1 MTISACRVRRTLAAL
16 AVLLAGLAAVARAG
30 QASPA
35 EPGTGLPGAA
45 DSFYGYVRHAFELD
59 GVRCYVVVPRE
70 GAKGRPWIWRARFF
84 GHQPQVDIALLE
96 LGYHLAYTDVAGLF
110 GSPKAVERFDRFYEY
125 LTSRHGFGKRPFL
138 EGMSRGGLIVLNWAS
153 HNPDRVSAVY
163 VDAPVCDIRS
173 WPGGKGKGKVSP
185 ADWRACLAA
194 YGLTEEESATAKVSP
209 IDRLE
214 PLAKAKVPI
223 LSVCGDADEVV
234 PIEENTRVL
243 QQRYERLGG
252 PIEVI
257 VKRGVGHHPHSLEDP
272 TPIVEFLLRHAR

>member
-1 MTISACRVRRTLAAL
+1 MINPARPLHTTLWKIAL
-16 AVLLAGLAAVARAG
+16 FLGLAAAARAG
-30 QASPA
+30 QPSPA
-35 EPGTGLPGAA
+35 ESEAGLPGAV
-45 DSFYGYVRHAFELD
+45 DSFYGYVRHTFELD
-59 GVRCYVVVPRE
+59 GVRCYVVLPHE
-70 GAKGRPWIWRARFF
+70 AAKGRPWIWRARFF

-96 LGYHLAYTDVAGLF
+96 RGYHLAYTDVAGLF

-125 LTSRHGFGKRPFL
+125 LTNRHGFGKRPFL
-138 EGMSRGGLIVLNWAS
+138 EGMSRGGLIALNWVID
-153 HNPDRVSAVY
+153 NPDRVSAVY

-173 WPGGKGKGKVSP
+173 WPGGKGKGKGSP

-194 YGLTEEESATAKVSP
+194 YGLTEDESVTAKVSP

>member
-1 MTISACRVRRTLAAL
+1 MINPARPLHTTLWKIAL
-16 AVLLAGLAAVARAG
+16 FLGLAAAARAG
-30 QASPA
+30 QPSTA
-35 EPGTGLPGAA
+35 ESEAGLPGAV
-45 DSFYGYVRHAFELD
+45 DSFYGYVRHTFELD
-59 GVRCYVVVPRE
+59 GVRCYVVLPHE
-70 GAKGRPWIWRARFF
+70 AAKGRPWIWRARFF

-96 LGYHLAYTDVAGLF
+96 RGYHLAYTDVAGLF

-125 LTSRHGFGKRPFL
+125 LTNRHGFGKRPFL
-138 EGMSRGGLIVLNWAS
+138 EGMSRGGLIVLNWAID
-153 HNPDRVSAVY
+153 NPDRVSAVY

-173 WPGGKGKGKVSP
+173 WPGGKGKGKGSP

-194 YGLTEEESATAKVSP
+194 YGLTEDESVTAKVSP

>member
-1 MTISACRVRRTLAAL
+1 MINSARPLHTTLWKIAL
-16 AVLLAGLAAVARAG
+16 FLGLAAAARAG
-30 QASPA
+30 QPGSA
-35 EPGTGLPGAA
+35 ESETGLPGAV
-45 DSFYGYVRHAFELD
+45 DSFYGYVRHTFELD
-59 GVRCYVVVPRE
+59 GVRCYVVLPHE
-70 GAKGRPWIWRARFF
+70 AATGRPWIWRARFF

-96 LGYHLAYTDVAGLF
+96 RGYHLAYTDVAGLF

-125 LTSRHGFGKRPFL
+125 LTNRHGFGKRPFL
-138 EGMSRGGLIVLNWAS
+138 EGMSRGGLIVLNWAID
-153 HNPDRVSAVY
+153 NPDRVSAVY

-173 WPGGKGKGKVSP
+173 WPGGKGKGKGSP
-185 ADWRACLAA
+185 ADWRTCLAA
-194 YGLTEEESATAKVSP
+194 YGLTEDESVTAKVSP

>member
-1 MTISACRVRRTLAAL
+1 MINSARPLHTTLWKIAL
-16 AVLLAGLAAVARAG
+16 FLGLAAAARAG
-30 QASPA
+30 QPGSA
-35 EPGTGLPGAA
+35 ESETGLPGAV
-45 DSFYGYVRHAFELD
+45 DSFYGYVRHTFELD
-59 GVRCYVVVPRE
+59 GVRCYVVLPHE
-70 GAKGRPWIWRARFF
+70 AAKGRPWIWRARFF

-96 LGYHLAYTDVAGLF
+96 RGYHLAYTDVAGLF

-125 LTSRHGFGKRPFL
+125 LTNRHGFGKRPFL
-138 EGMSRGGLIVLNWAS
+138 EGMSRGGLIVLNWAID
-153 HNPDRVSAVY
+153 NPDRVSAVY

-173 WPGGKGKGKVSP
+173 WPGGKGKGKGSP
-185 ADWRACLAA
+185 ADWRTCLAA
-194 YGLTEEESATAKVSP
+194 YGLTEDESVTAKVSP